1 MTDPQSARLNQLRNI
16 QARSGK
22 TIAALHSA
30 IAKSGLTK
38 TGEQRS
44 LLMEKFQ
51 LGYGDANMVALHF
64 GKPLPDL
71 AGTTDAGLQKPAPQE
86 ALDAI
91 YTGPKAHLRTLHEA
105 VMAVLVDWGE
115 FEQAP
120 KKSYI
125 SLRRKKQFA
134 MLGPATKEQIEIGF
148 NAKDLPHHARL
159 KVQPPGAM
167 CQATTRIGSI
177 QDIDT
182 SLKAWLKLAFD
193 ASI

>member
-22 TIAALHSA
+22 TIAELHRA
-30 IAKSGLTK
+30 IARSGLTK

-44 LLMEKFQ
+44 LLIEKFH
-51 LGYGDANMVALHF
+51 LGYGDANAVALFF
-64 GKPLPDL
+64 GKPLPDFDGA
-71 AGTTDAGLQKPAPQE
+71 AGSAPLTDAPQD

-91 YTGPKAHLRTLHEA
+91 YIGPKAHLRALHEA
-105 VMAVLVDWGE
+105 VMAVLADWGD

-148 NAKDLPHHARL
+148 NAKGLPHHSRL
-159 KVQPPGAM
+159 KVLPAGAM
-167 CQATTRIGSI
+167 CQATTRLGSI
-177 QDIDT
+177 QDIDAD
-182 SLKAWLKLAFD
+182 LKAWLKLAFD
-193 ASI
+193 ASA